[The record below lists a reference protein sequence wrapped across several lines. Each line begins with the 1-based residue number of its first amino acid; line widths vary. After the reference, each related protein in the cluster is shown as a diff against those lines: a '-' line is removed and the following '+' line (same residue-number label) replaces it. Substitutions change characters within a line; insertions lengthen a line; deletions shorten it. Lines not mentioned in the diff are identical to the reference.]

1 MNDYISNVHHTTH
14 HQGEYVTHTSRPV
27 TISSLHGSRI
37 LDSRGC
43 PTIQVRLE
51 LEDGTVVTGDA
62 PAGASTGAH
71 EAVELRDGGSSYGGR
86 DVSQALHLIATD
98 VAPMIT
104 GQSWT
109 SIGQVDAALAAL
121 DGTPNYRRL
130 GANSVVATS
139 IALAR
144 ALAAAAELPLWRW
157 IADVTGSTPRLP
169 VPHFNVL
176 NGGAHAANALDF
188 QEFMIA
194 PVNADTMTDAVRIG
208 SDVYHALAALVRE
221 RFGSL
226 GLGDEG
232 GFAPSIAA
240 PEEALDLLV
249 AAISAAGYEPGV
261 DTVAIALDPAANEF
275 ALGDGSYR
283 VVDRRLD
290 RAGMVDYYRDLTSR
304 YPIRS
309 IEDGFSEDDHG
320 GWKAMSSALGSPDQI
335 ARNGRA
341 SGAPESGTRT
351 SDPSLMSAATE
362 RRLITAGAIPAC
374 AFARMMLVVSST
386 AAGTDMFKP
395 ASLSHAARVARVPEP
410 SSRRSRAVAARTS
423 ALIPV
428 DRAQGWSG
436 ATTTASSSSA
446 ITCADTP
453 AAVTGVSVNPRFAPP
468 DCTRSVTAAEL
479 PAIKR
484 TRTSGSRRRNSSSQ
498 PGSSSSAIVCDAATT
513 SEPVGARSAATPAS
527 RWRDP
532 SRTGPASPT
541 TSRPVSVSTDPVV
554 ERCTNKWPTM
564 RSATRI
570 RADTACC
577 VTPSAP
583 AAAEKEPVSATHAS
597 ASSVSRSNVRSVSRR
612 SATTNDCAPPR
623 GSRYRQ
629 RQDSRRLGP

>member
-37 LDSRGC
+37 LDSRGY

-51 LEDGTVVTGDA
+51 LEDGIVVTGDA

-86 DVSQALHLIATD
+86 DVSQALHLITAD

-109 SIGQVDAALAAL
+109 SIGQADAALAAL
-121 DGTPNYRRL
+121 DGTANYRRL

-139 IALAR
+139 IAMAR

-194 PVNADTMTDAVRIG
+194 PVNAETMTDAVRIG

-283 VVDRRLD
+283 VVDRRFD
-290 RAGMVDYYRDLTSR
+290 RAGMVDYYRDLISR

-320 GWKAMSSALGSPDQI
+320 GWKAMSSALGDMLQI
-335 ARNGRA
+335 VGDDLYVTDPQRIRDGGKDGLSNAALIKPNQIGTVSQTLDAIGVARSLGMRSMVSHRSGETTDTFIA
-341 SGAPESGTRT
+341 DLVVGTGTGQIKSGAP
-351 SDPSLMSAATE
+351 
-362 RRLITAGAIPAC
+362 
-374 AFARMMLVVSST
+374 AR
-386 AAGTDMFKP
+386 GE
-395 ASLSHAARVARVPEP
+395 RVAKYNRLTEIAEDDP
-410 SSRRSRAVAARTS
+410 
-423 ALIPV
+423 
-428 DRAQGWSG
+428 
-436 ATTTASSSSA
+436 
-446 ITCADTP
+446 
-453 AAVTGVSVNPRFAPP
+453 
-468 DCTRSVTAAEL
+468 EL
-479 PAIKR
+479 PY
-484 TRTSGSRRRNSSSQ
+484 GL
-498 PGSSSSAIVCDAATT
+498 C
-513 SEPVGARSAATPAS
+513 
-527 RWRDP
+527 
-532 SRTGPASPT
+532 
-541 TSRPVSVSTDPVV
+541 
-554 ERCTNKWPTM
+554 
-564 RSATRI
+564 
-570 RADTACC
+570 
-577 VTPSAP
+577 
-583 AAAEKEPVSATHAS
+583 
-597 ASSVSRSNVRSVSRR
+597 
-612 SATTNDCAPPR
+612 
-623 GSRYRQ
+623 
-629 RQDSRRLGP
+629 

>member
-37 LDSRGC
+37 LDSRGY

-86 DVSQALHLIATD
+86 DVSQALHLITTD

-109 SIGQVDAALAAL
+109 SIGQADAALAAL
-121 DGTPNYRRL
+121 DGTPNHRRL

-139 IALAR
+139 IAMAR

-194 PVNADTMTDAVRIG
+194 PVNAETMTDAVRIG

-275 ALGDGSYR
+275 ALGDGRYR

-290 RAGMVDYYRDLTSR
+290 RAGMVDYYRDLISR

-320 GWKAMSSALGSPDQI
+320 GWKAMSFALGDMLQI
-335 ARNGRA
+335 VGDDLYVTDPQRIRDGGKDGLSNAALIKPNQIGTVSQTLDAIGVARSLGMRSMVSHRSGETTDTFIA
-341 SGAPESGTRT
+341 DLVVGTGTGQIKSGAP
-351 SDPSLMSAATE
+351 
-362 RRLITAGAIPAC
+362 
-374 AFARMMLVVSST
+374 AR
-386 AAGTDMFKP
+386 GE
-395 ASLSHAARVARVPEP
+395 RVAKYNRLTEI
-410 SSRRSRAVAARTS
+410 AEN
-423 ALIPV
+423 
-428 DRAQGWSG
+428 
-436 ATTTASSSSA
+436 
-446 ITCADTP
+446 
-453 AAVTGVSVNPRFAPP
+453 NP
-468 DCTRSVTAAEL
+468 EL
-479 PAIKR
+479 PYGLR
-484 TRTSGSRRRNSSSQ
+484 
-498 PGSSSSAIVCDAATT
+498 
-513 SEPVGARSAATPAS
+513 
-527 RWRDP
+527 
-532 SRTGPASPT
+532 
-541 TSRPVSVSTDPVV
+541 
-554 ERCTNKWPTM
+554 
-564 RSATRI
+564 
-570 RADTACC
+570 
-577 VTPSAP
+577 
-583 AAAEKEPVSATHAS
+583 
-597 ASSVSRSNVRSVSRR
+597 
-612 SATTNDCAPPR
+612 
-623 GSRYRQ
+623 
-629 RQDSRRLGP
+629 